1 MVHKKI
7 AIDVKDVI
15 YIITLWLPTLC
26 IRLLELTD
34 SQLSL
39 ISSGLIPHL
48 QNTMIIERH
57 QLRMLHIEN
66 DIDVNNIV
74 NSFKS

>member
-15 YIITLWLPTLC
+15 YFITLWLPTLC

-66 DIDVNNIV
+66 DIDVHNIV